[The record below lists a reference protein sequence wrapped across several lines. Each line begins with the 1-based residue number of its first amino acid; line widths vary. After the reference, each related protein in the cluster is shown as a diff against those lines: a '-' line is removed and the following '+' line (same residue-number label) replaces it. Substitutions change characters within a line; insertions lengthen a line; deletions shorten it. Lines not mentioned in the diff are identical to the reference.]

1 MEEMNDGGQLDL
13 EYDFYSE
20 TCPETETIV
29 RSTMTQITPTRRM
42 SLLRCCASSSMTCFI
57 QVPFLDIRICARTNS
72 PRPLIFDSPLLYFLT
87 SDSFPT
93 F

>member
-29 RSTMTQITPTRRM
+29 RSTMTQITLTRRM
-42 SLLRCCASSSMTCFI
+42 SLLRCCASSSMTASFSFE
-57 QVPFLDIRICARTNS
+57 PLARFGMTIDEVS
-72 PRPLIFDSPLLYFLT
+72 VSADGLAKI
-87 SDSFPT
+87 
-93 F
+93 